1 MILLGGRVGVLSP
14 CDAGQG
20 LVSARLVGC
29 AGRCDAKA
37 HGAAL
42 HQKGISGKRSDRL
55 GEVPSVSPSYRNF
68 GGVAALSRVSASHYH
83 SSSSLERSSDSK
95 KREGPRD
102 TESEIASG
110 ADESHKDYPFF
121 SQHPKAAADLAAGR
135 AATPESPISPTSAA
149 LLPPLPPSRL
159 PVRHCLFQLGSP
171 CRPSIC
177 LDQGAT
183 RQPTSAR
190 CASIITATR

>member
-1 MILLGGRVGVLSP
+1 MRCRARVSFGTSRWLRGTMRRESTWRSP
-14 CDAGQG
+14 PSSEGNFWKTER
-20 LVSARLVGC
+20 SA
-29 AGRCDAKA
+29 
-37 HGAAL
+37 
-42 HQKGISGKRSDRL
+42 

-68 GGVAALSRVSASHYH
+68 GGVAALSHVSASHYH
-83 SSSSLERSSDSK
+83 SSFKRSSDSK

-110 ADESHKDYPFF
+110 AAARDGSHKDYPFF
-121 SQHPKAAADLAAGR
+121 SQHPKAAADLAGGR